1 MKIDNYH
8 PPKSS
13 FLSINK
19 DMRLLI
25 DKFLANDRLCKLLF
39 YTDSNAL
46 NKTNLTD
53 EQKIGMFNK
62 NIKIVPKLYVDGSVL
77 NYMII
82 SFDNFVESGNPE
94 FRDNIIEFDIICHFD
109 QWQLKDF
116 DLRPYRI
123 AAEIDSMLNGQKLTG
138 IGRIEFLGAN
148 QILLT
153 DEFAGICL
161 MYRTYHGEEDKK
173 KMPNSADQEQFEQ
186 EFQEMIQAQKEAE
199 KEYPNGL
206 QASLIDRD

>member
-1 MKIDNYH
+1 MKIENYH

-19 DMRLLI
+19 DMRLLV

-153 DEFAGICL
+153 DEFAGVCL

-186 EFQEMIQAQKEAE
+186 EFKEMIEAQKEAE

-206 QASLIDRD
+206 QASLINRD